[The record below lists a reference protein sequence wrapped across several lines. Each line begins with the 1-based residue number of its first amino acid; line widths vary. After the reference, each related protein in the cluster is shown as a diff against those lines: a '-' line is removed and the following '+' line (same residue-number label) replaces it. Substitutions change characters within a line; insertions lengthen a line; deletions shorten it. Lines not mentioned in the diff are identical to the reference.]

1 MVRMTTTGH
10 RTARRRDAL
19 SKERIVAA
27 AIEIL
32 DQGGADALTFRALA
46 ARLETGS
53 GAIYWHV
60 ANKNELLAAASGQVF
75 SLALGNTGGQDEP
88 REAIRTIARGVFDA
102 IDAHPWVNAQLSREP
117 WSELLQLFEDI
128 GHQIQALK
136 VPEIAQFDCA
146 SALVNY
152 ILGMAQQ
159 NAANARLLQ
168 DNTGR
173 TAFLETVTARWTEHG
188 PTTYPFVH
196 RIAAQL
202 REHDDRE
209 QFLTGIDIFL
219 AGIETYC

>member
-1 MVRMTTTGH
+1 MCI
-10 RTARRRDAL
+10 RD
-19 SKERIVAA
+19 R
-27 AIEIL
+27 
-32 DQGGADALTFRALA
+32 
-46 ARLETGS
+46 
-53 GAIYWHV
+53 
-60 ANKNELLAAASGQVF
+60 VF
-75 SLALGNTGGQDEP
+75 SLALGNTGGQGEP
-88 REAIRTIARGVFDA
+88 REAIRAIARGVFDA

-136 VPEIAQFDCA
+136 VPETAQFDCA

-168 DNTGR
+168 GNTGR
-173 TAFLETVTARWTEHG
+173 TAFLEAVTARWTEHG